1 MLPNDFIR
9 YASYHVETK
18 LFGPPGGGSNPR
30 PPAYK
35 AGALT
40 TTELLED
47 KKMVRQCGVDPL
59 PNEGTRFTVSLQEPL
74 ALLTH
79 ENGAPVWC
87 RSTPQ

>member
-1 MLPNDFIR
+1 
-9 YASYHVETK
+9 
-18 LFGPPGGGSNPR
+18 
-30 PPAYK
+30 
-35 AGALT
+35 
-40 TTELLED
+40 
-47 KKMVRQCGVDPL
+47 MVRQCGVDPL